1 MRRHSRRHAGG
12 ARALVTACLVLL
24 AARLSAAP
32 GADHQPHGTVHAV
45 RAAHPPTIDGRLTE
59 ESWVLAEPA
68 STFTQTDPDEGK
80 SASERTEV
88 RVLFDDDALYVG
100 VALFDSQPGAV
111 VRRLVK
117 RDEDADADRVT
128 VYLDPMHD
136 HLTGAYFRVSASGVQ
151 KDAAV
156 FNDSWDDASWDAVW
170 ESAVSSDDTGW
181 FAELKIPLSQLRF
194 QHGEQAIWGINVA
207 RFVQR
212 KNETDWLE
220 PAPKS
225 QNGLASRMA

>member
-1 MRRHSRRHAGG
+1 MRPHSSRRAGG
-12 ARALVTACLVLL
+12 THILVLACLALP
-24 AARLSAAP
+24 ASRLTAAP
-32 GADHQPHGTVHAV
+32 AADHQPHGTVHAV
-45 RAAHPPTIDGRLTE
+45 RAAHPPAIDGHLTE

-68 STFTQTDPDEGK
+68 STFTQTDPDEGQ
-80 SASERTEV
+80 SATERTEV

-100 VALFDSQPGAV
+100 VRLLDSQPGAV

-151 KDAAV
+151 KDAAI

-170 ESAVSSDDTGW
+170 ESAVSADATGW
-181 FAELKIPLSQLRF
+181 SAELRIPL
-194 QHGEQAIWGINVA
+194 
-207 RFVQR
+207 
-212 KNETDWLE
+212 
-220 PAPKS
+220 
-225 QNGLASRMA
+225 